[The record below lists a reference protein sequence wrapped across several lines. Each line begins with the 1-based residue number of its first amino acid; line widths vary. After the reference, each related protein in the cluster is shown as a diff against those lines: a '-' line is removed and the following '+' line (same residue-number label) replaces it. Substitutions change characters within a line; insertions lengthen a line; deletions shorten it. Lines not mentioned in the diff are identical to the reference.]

1 MVKVGTLSTTL
12 RDVDTGGDQIAYSST
27 GKAAKDANKVTAT
40 LGTPSGPLNGSGQT
54 ATVNLTFGKVGKFT
68 STFDIGSSA
77 KALLLKGAKGTPNVA
92 ASMQYEVNVV
102 EQRKLK
108 VTNSTLKLGSV
119 LRGAN
124 IAADY
129 NVITKNKTPGSAS
142 YVTIAKNGVLT
153 TGGLTVNETSI
164 LSDATSSTIRL
175 SGRLTNY
182 DSKVKVKGILAPVTS
197 AEATS
202 VGDPGGYK
210 DLKLAY
216 TANVGIA
223 SKIQKKPGG
232 LGDFGDAAKMTVL
245 KAMVGDGEQMG
256 NRYVNAEGVIVADTG
271 NSYSLSSK
279 VAKNATTGLGLSA
292 EATPADSV
300 TRAYINEK
308 GKVVK
313 SNLKNLFGIVGSE
326 AEIVASTARV
336 TGGELSMTWRART
349 ASESMGKKLDG
360 VLPLTPG
367 TTGAKWLTSDVVKI
381 SGTTSSDIYALQM
394 TFDNRINL
402 ALDGQTEGQLDKEW
416 TSMWIG
422 QLNTTGTAW
431 GKAATGDLAKVG
443 NYESLADFMEANA
456 GKTLAELEGSWG
468 VDKAAQKSWAIVR
481 GGGSGVFAVV
491 PEPATIVMML
501 SAALGAMTYGWRRW
515 SRKSSETVA

>member
-1 MVKVGTLSTTL
+1 LFFFSLNPFFPIHSRRKAVDIMTRRLFLVASVVLLSAATAQARSFTVDKAGDASTRRMVKVGTLSTTL

-182 DSKVKVKGILAPVTS
+182 DSKVKVKGSSDL
-197 AEATS
+197 
-202 VGDPGGYK
+202 GGS
-210 DLKLAY
+210 DECRGSGRL
-216 TANVGIA
+216 
-223 SKIQKKPGG
+223 Q
-232 LGDFGDAAKMTVL
+232 
-245 KAMVGDGEQMG
+245 
-256 NRYVNAEGVIVADTG
+256 
-271 NSYSLSSK
+271 
-279 VAKNATTGLGLSA
+279 
-292 EATPADSV
+292 
-300 TRAYINEK
+300 
-308 GKVVK
+308 
-313 SNLKNLFGIVGSE
+313 GSE
-326 AEIVASTARV
+326 ACIYRQRRYCEQDPEEARRL
-336 TGGELSMTWRART
+336 GRLRRCC
-349 ASESMGKKLDG
+349 KDDG
-360 VLPLTPG
+360 
-367 TTGAKWLTSDVVKI
+367 A
-381 SGTTSSDIYALQM
+381 
-394 TFDNRINL
+394 
-402 ALDGQTEGQLDKEW
+402 EG
-416 TSMWIG
+416 
-422 QLNTTGTAW
+422 
-431 GKAATGDLAKVG
+431 
-443 NYESLADFMEANA
+443 
-456 GKTLAELEGSWG
+456 
-468 VDKAAQKSWAIVR
+468 
-481 GGGSGVFAVV
+481 
-491 PEPATIVMML
+491 
-501 SAALGAMTYGWRRW
+501 YGW
-515 SRKSSETVA
+515 